1 MVKKKNPSNKDIYD
15 ALELISKK
23 FDANHVL
30 MHGDP
35 KVPDD
40 QGIVGRVIKNTEF
53 RQGLQ
58 GGMTWGG
65 KILLG
70 TLLLSVGSMF
80 ADMGGK
86 LVTVIKSALGK

>member
-1 MVKKKNPSNKDIYD
+1 MVKKKNPSNKDIYE
-15 ALELISKK
+15 ALEIIDDK

-65 KILLG
+65 KILFG
-70 TLLLSVGSMF
+70 ALLLSVGSMF
-80 ADMGGK
+80 ADVGAK
-86 LVTVIKSALGK
+86 LITTFKALGK

>member
-1 MVKKKNPSNKDIYD
+1 MPKKKNPSNRDIYD
-15 ALELISKK
+15 ALELINGK

-35 KVPDD
+35 QVPDD
-40 QGIVGRVIKNTEF
+40 QGVVGRVIKNTEF
-53 RQGLQ
+53 RQSLQ

-70 TLLLSVGSMF
+70 ALLLSVGSMF
-80 ADMGGK
+80 ADVGAK
-86 LVTVIKSALGK
+86 LITAFKALGK